1 MGGKEKAVTEAKP
14 TEGARAEQL
23 TEAAI
28 RNSCPQSSHADSQS
42 HPPPSPSSRMYRIVV
57 FTELP
62 GREGRAIVSFLY
74 YSCNWQPAMIEFQL
88 FARHCATS
96 IILFNPHN
104 NFARYMRPI
113 LFFFI

>member
-42 HPPPSPSSRMYRIVV
+42 HPPPLPEFTDVQNSRFHRAPRKRGKGDRI
-57 FTELP
+57 
-62 GREGRAIVSFLY
+62 I
-74 YSCNWQPAMIEFQL
+74 
-88 FARHCATS
+88 
-96 IILFNPHN
+96 
-104 NFARYMRPI
+104 PI
-113 LFFFI
+113 LQL